1 MPSYYCMADE
11 IATSRPAQGE
21 RVEITTGRRSR
32 AVITSHPAK
41 GVRVEILVLRLW
53 NYYFIIEALANS
65 IIECFIP
72 AFRQRLVLMQIP
84 RI

>member
-1 MPSYYCMADE
+1 MGNNSQARKWMLTINNPLEAGLDHDSIRDILLRFSPSYYCMADE

-41 GVRVEILVLRLW
+41 GVRVEI
-53 NYYFIIEALANS
+53 
-65 IIECFIP
+65 
-72 AFRQRLVLMQIP
+72 
-84 RI
+84 